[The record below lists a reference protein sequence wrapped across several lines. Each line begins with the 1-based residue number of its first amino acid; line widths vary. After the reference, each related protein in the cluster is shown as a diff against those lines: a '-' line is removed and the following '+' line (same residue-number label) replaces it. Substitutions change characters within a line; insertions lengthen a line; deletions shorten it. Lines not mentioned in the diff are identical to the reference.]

1 MRDARH
7 CLGGLGLSSCIVWG
21 KTGGVE
27 GLGCPPPACCLP
39 TAGKLRHGVRIMPL
53 LWNKSELG
61 GDPKCFSFP
70 LVLFLPQPRFELDT
84 GQGDPA
90 LRGEQALVAPRGILG
105 ILGCPQFPTGG
116 RRSRVIARDVL
127 CPALA
132 PAPHMCWDSK
142 LHAEAATCPRTSH

>member
-39 TAGKLRHGVRIMPL
+39 TAGKLRHGVRIAPL

-61 GDPKCFSFP
+61 GGPQ
-70 LVLFLPQPRFELDT
+70 VLF
-84 GQGDPA
+84 
-90 LRGEQALVAPRGILG
+90 I
-105 ILGCPQFPTGG
+105 PTG
-116 RRSRVIARDVL
+116 AF
-127 CPALA
+127 PP
-132 PAPHMCWDSK
+132 PAPV
-142 LHAEAATCPRTSH
+142 